1 VSPPVSACNSVMPTW
16 RSARS
21 LTADVLLLRSL
32 PMKIGFSS
40 LVCPAWNL
48 ETMVANAAKFG
59 FDGIELRG
67 LCGEL
72 HLPLVPEIARDPD
85 AVRRLFAENNVDLV
99 CLGASATLTSKT
111 PRMLAQQK
119 GAVTDFMELASKLG
133 CPYVRIFV
141 GEVDRRDNQRAALSR
156 IATALIAL
164 APIAERLG
172 VTLLVENGG
181 DFPGS
186 ADMWFLIDAVSHPSV
201 GCCWNQCHAMTLGE
215 RATNSIPR
223 LGNKIGMVHVCD
235 GQFDQAGVMLRYAP
249 PGEGDIGARRQIEI
263 LKGLLYDRYLMFE
276 WPKLWIDSLPAPES
290 VLPKVAKFLRE
301 AIDAKQPIL
310 SAYKGDKYAP
320 KLAARSIPTD
330 AIS

>member
-1 VSPPVSACNSVMPTW
+1 
-16 RSARS
+16 
-21 LTADVLLLRSL
+21 
-32 PMKIGFSS
+32 MKIGFSS

-48 ETMVANAAKFG
+48 ETIVANAAKFG
-59 FDGIELRG
+59 YQGVELRG

-72 HLPLVPEIARDPD
+72 HLPLVPELASDPE
-85 AVRRLFAENNVDLV
+85 AVRRLFADNKVELV

-111 PRMLAQQK
+111 PRVLAEQK
-119 GAVTDFMELASKLG
+119 GAVTEFMELASKLG

-141 GEVDRRDNQRAALSR
+141 GEVDRRDNQRAALAR
-156 IATALIAL
+156 IAEALITL
-164 APIAERLG
+164 APIAARLG

-186 ADMWFLIDAVSHPSV
+186 ADLWFLIDAVAHPAV

-223 LGNKIGMVHVCD
+223 LGNKIGMVHLGD
-235 GQFDQAGVMLRYAP
+235 GKYDESGAMLSYAL
-249 PGEGDIGARRQIEI
+249 PGEGDIGVKRQIEI

-276 WPKLWIDSLPAPES
+276 WPKLWVDSLPGPET

-301 AIDAKQPIL
+301 TIDAKQPIL
-310 SAYKGDKYAP
+310 TAYKGDKNAP
-320 KLAARSIPTD
+320 TLASRGVPTH
-330 AIS
+330 AAS

>member
-1 VSPPVSACNSVMPTW
+1 
-16 RSARS
+16 
-21 LTADVLLLRSL
+21 
-32 PMKIGFSS
+32 MKIGFSS

-72 HLPLVPEIARDPD
+72 HLPLAPELARDPE
-85 AVRRLFAENNVDLV
+85 AVRRLFADNKVELV
-99 CLGASATLTSKT
+99 CLGTSATLSSKT
-111 PRMLAQQK
+111 PRVLAEHK
-119 GAVTDFMELASKLG
+119 GAVTEFMELASKLG
-133 CPYVRIFV
+133 CPYVRIFA

-156 IATALIAL
+156 IASALISL
-164 APIAERLG
+164 APIAARLG

-186 ADMWFLIDAVSHPSV
+186 ADLWFLIDAVAHPAV

-223 LGNKIGMVHVCD
+223 LGNKIRMVHICD
-235 GQFDQAGVMLRYAP
+235 GKFDEAGAQLGYAL
-249 PGEGDIGARRQIEI
+249 PGEGDVGVKRQIEI

-276 WPKLWIDSLPAPES
+276 WPKLWVDSLPAPES

-301 AIDAKQPIL
+301 TIDAKQPIL
-310 SAYKGDKYAP
+310 SAYKGDRNAP
-320 KLAARSIPTD
+320 KMTAHRLASDAAR
-330 AIS
+330 